1 MTTTTLAVLVPLLP
15 FLGAVAGLL
24 LGRTRPRLRTP
35 PRRPAARSPPSAL
48 AVVVAVRQGGDQ
60 AVDAATE
67 LTPTGSVP
75 IELALHIDGFAALV
89 AVLVGL
95 VATCVQIY
103 STGYLRDDPRYPSYA
118 ALVSLF
124 TSAMLLVVYS
134 GDLMVLLVGWEIMGI
149 CSYFLVGHYWETPEA
164 RAASLKAFLVTKLGD
179 VPFLIGLFALAAD
192 AGSFRITSILG
203 TVASGG
209 LDHPTLIAL
218 LLLAGVAGKSAQ
230 FPLHTW
236 LPDAMAGP
244 TPVSALIHAATMV
257 AAGVY
262 FVARLLPVFAASAA
276 ALVVLAV
283 MAAVTMVGS
292 ALAALAQDDIKRV
305 LAYSTIGQLGYMT
318 GALAVG
324 DRGAAVFHLLSH
336 GAFKALLFLGGG
348 RDHPRRR
355 HQLAGRHVPDE
366 RPARPRPRRLLDDD
380 RGAPR
385 ARRDPA
391 LQRLL
396 LQGGRPRRRRAR
408 RHRPRRGHPR
418 RRRLD
423 RPRRRPGHRPAHR
436 RLRDPP
442 VAARLPRPGSRGP
455 RPRQAAHRHE
465 RRAVGARRPL
475 ARLRP
480 RHRPRCPTGSTD
492 ATSTPTL
499 TTSVLGTGVALV
511 GGLVTYG
518 AWRHTT
524 AMAAR
529 VPLGA
534 VAAHPD
540 GDAGLVEAEAIASHA
555 PAYGDMASAPDP
567 ADPGRLLL
575 GPLHRHAAV
584 GFHLDAVYA
593 ALFVRPVQAAAT
605 LVRFLDREVVDTYVR
620 GAGAAPRW
628 LGAAV
633 RRAQTGNVQT
643 YLERA
648 ARRLRRP
655 GGRRRPRRHRG
666 SVSRR
671 DRYQRVRDAVPSR
684 VHRRRPAPRRRRR
697 SAAGPAR
704 ADGEA
709 PEQAVLRHGVTVTG
723 AVLIAA
729 IVLALGFDHDHPSRM
744 QATTDISWIP
754 ALDVRIHLGIDGI
767 SLPLLVLT
775 ALLTFLCALY
785 RYFKMPTGPSPKAF
799 VALAPR
805 PRVRHP
811 RHLRRPRPAA
821 VLPRLRDGAHP
832 DVLPHR
838 PLGR

>member
-15 FLGAVAGLL
+15 FLGAAAGLL
-24 LGRTRPRLRTP
+24 LGRTAPGFVRPL
-35 PRRPAARSPPSAL
+35 AVLPSVAAL
-48 AVVVAVRQGGDQ
+48 AFAALVAVRQGGDQ
-60 AVDAATE
+60 AIDAATE

-75 IELALHIDGFAALV
+75 IELALHIDGFAALT
-89 AVLVGL
+89 AVLVGV
-95 VATCVQIY
+95 VASCVQIY

-134 GDLMVLLVGWEIMGI
+134 GDLIVLLVGWEIMGI

-192 AGSFRITSILG
+192 ASSFRIRTVLG
-203 TVASGG
+203 TVVSGG

-262 FVARLLPVFAASAA
+262 FIARLLPVFAASSA
-276 ALVVLAV
+276 ALLVLAV
-283 MAAVTMVGS
+283 MAAVTMAGS

-336 GAFKALLFLGGG
+336 GAFKALLFLAAGVIIHAAGTNSLAAMSRMKDLRARVPDAYWTMTVALLALAAIPPFSGFFSKEGVLGAAEHAATGHAEHVPGAAGWVVLVAGLVTALLTAAYAMRLWLLAFRGHGTEAPDHGRQPITMNAVLWVLAVPSLAFGLTTGLLPDWFDG
-348 RDHPRRR
+348 RD
-355 HQLAGRHVPDE
+355 L
-366 RPARPRPRRLLDDD
+366 
-380 RGAPR
+380 
-385 ARRDPA
+385 
-391 LQRLL
+391 
-396 LQGGRPRRRRAR
+396 
-408 RHRPRRGHPR
+408 
-418 RRRLD
+418 
-423 RPRRRPGHRPAHR
+423 
-436 RLRDPP
+436 
-442 VAARLPRPGSRGP
+442 
-455 RPRQAAHRHE
+455 
-465 RRAVGARRPL
+465 
-475 ARLRP
+475 
-480 RHRPRCPTGSTD
+480 
-492 ATSTPTL
+492 TPTL
-499 TTSVLGTGVALV
+499 ATSVLGTGVALV
-511 GGLVTYG
+511 GGIVTYG

-534 VAAHPD
+534 VAAHPE

-555 PAYGDMASAPDP
+555 PAYGNVAYAPDP

-593 ALFVRPVQAAAT
+593 ALFVRPVQAGAT

-620 GAGAAPRW
+620 GAGALPRL

-643 YLERA
+643 Y
-648 ARRLRRP
+648 
-655 GGRRRPRRHRG
+655 
-666 SVSRR
+666 VS
-671 DRYQRVRDAVPSR
+671 ALL
-684 VHRRRPAPRRRRR
+684 
-697 SAAGPAR
+697 AG
-704 ADGEA
+704 
-709 PEQAVLRHGVTVTG
+709 TV
-723 AVLIAA
+723 
-729 IVLALGFDHDHPSRM
+729 VLAV
-744 QATTDISWIP
+744 A
-754 ALDVRIHLGIDGI
+754 A
-767 SLPLLVLT
+767 LLVAT
-775 ALLTFLCALY
+775 A
-785 RYFKMPTGPSPKAF
+785 
-799 VALAPR
+799 
-805 PRVRHP
+805 
-811 RHLRRPRPAA
+811 
-821 VLPRLRDGAHP
+821 GA
-832 DVLPHR
+832 
-838 PLGR
+838 